1 MYQFQV
7 DRSDNVLPAGAL
19 QSFVRSLSRVPVPVT
34 LNDVD
39 DKFQGLQGLDSGDE
53 WHGKEPPVAGA
64 LDPGNTLA
72 TENAE
77 GNEHIANFDHADGF
91 SGRYAQNRQ
100 EDIMIMQESN
110 EESTILERVGGHVK
124 ASQSNFFFS
133 PETKEN
139 DSMAHFDIA
148 RSDNDINDIKYEDRS
163 SPVYGN
169 ELSIYDDIEESL
181 ERMNSPPYRTALS
194 IYDVFEDSLERIV
207 KDETNNPSEAPKR
220 TNIGSDLKERK
231 KTITSPESLQTLGQ
245 KVISKAALVQTIDG
259 DLETENSDWQEI
271 LALPLVGT
279 DPAERIVSNASTD
292 TEPASLPD
300 LDKAK
305 DVINQPSEEPASES
319 NATNEGSKIM
329 ILDSSFGANSLDN
342 PNHASS
348 DHEDE
353 SGSLHNVK
361 SVSVDFTGDVAQV
374 DCKLKNHKHLQSEAL
389 VFASESEPLF
399 QWEDSLYG
407 RNKIHADLD
416 HPLEAFF

>member
-64 LDPGNTLA
+64 LDSGNTLA

-77 GNEHIANFDHADGF
+77 GNEYIANSDHADGF

-124 ASQSNFFFS
+124 ASQSHFFFS

-194 IYDVFEDSLERIV
+194 IYDVFEDSSER

-329 ILDSSFGANSLDN
+329 ILDSHFGANSLDN

-348 DHEDE
+348 DHED
-353 SGSLHNVK
+353 VK
-361 SVSVDFTGDVAQV
+361 SVSVDFTGDVPLM
-374 DCKLKNHKHLQSEAL
+374 DRKMKNHKHLQSEAL

-416 HPLEAFF
+416 HPLEIFF

>member
-19 QSFVRSLSRVPVPVT
+19 QSFVRSLSRVPVPVTVPVTVT

-77 GNEHIANFDHADGF
+77 GNEYIANSHHADGF

-319 NATNEGSKIM
+319 NATNER
-329 ILDSSFGANSLDN
+329 SLDN
-342 PNHASS
+342 PNHAGS

-416 HPLEAFF
+416 HPLEIFF

>member
-19 QSFVRSLSRVPVPVT
+19 QSFVRSLSRVPVPVPVT

-39 DKFQGLQGLDSGDE
+39 DKFQGLQGFDSGDE

-64 LDPGNTLA
+64 LDSGNTLA

-77 GNEHIANFDHADGF
+77 GNEYIANSDHADGF

-110 EESTILERVGGHVK
+110 EESTILERVGGHVE
-124 ASQSNFFFS
+124 ASQSHFFFS

-194 IYDVFEDSLERIV
+194 IYDVFEDSSERIV

-220 TNIGSDLKERK
+220 TNIGSDLKERE

-319 NATNEGSKIM
+319 NATNER
-329 ILDSSFGANSLDN
+329 SLDN

-361 SVSVDFTGDVAQV
+361 SVSVDFTGDVARV
-374 DCKLKNHKHLQSEAL
+374 DRKLKNHKHLQSEAL

-416 HPLEAFF
+416 HPLETFF

>member
-19 QSFVRSLSRVPVPVT
+19 QSFVRSLSRVPVPVPVPVK

-39 DKFQGLQGLDSGDE
+39 DKFQGAGLDSGDE

-77 GNEHIANFDHADGF
+77 GNEYIANSDHADGF

-148 RSDNDINDIKYEDRS
+148 RSDSDINDIKYEDRS

-220 TNIGSDLKERK
+220 TNIGSDLKERE
-231 KTITSPESLQTLGQ
+231 KTITSPESLETVGQ

-305 DVINQPSEEPASES
+305 DVINQPSEEPESES
-319 NATNEGSKIM
+319 NATNER
-329 ILDSSFGANSLDN
+329 SLDN
-342 PNHASS
+342 PNHAGS

-374 DCKLKNHKHLQSEAL
+374 DLKMKNHKLLQSEAL

-416 HPLEAFF
+416 HPLETFF

>member
-19 QSFVRSLSRVPVPVT
+19 QSFVRSLSRVPVPVPVPVK

-39 DKFQGLQGLDSGDE
+39 DKFQGAGLDSGDE

-64 LDPGNTLA
+64 LDSGNTLA

-77 GNEHIANFDHADGF
+77 GNEYIANSDHADGF

-110 EESTILERVGGHVK
+110 EESTILERVGGHVE
-124 ASQSNFFFS
+124 ASQSHFFFS

-194 IYDVFEDSLERIV
+194 IYDVFEDSSERIV

-220 TNIGSDLKERK
+220 TNIGSDLKERE

-319 NATNEGSKIM
+319 NATNER
-329 ILDSSFGANSLDN
+329 SLDN
-342 PNHASS
+342 PNHAGS

-361 SVSVDFTGDVAQV
+361 SVSVDFTGDVPLM
-374 DCKLKNHKHLQSEAL
+374 DRKLKNHKHLQSEAL

-416 HPLEAFF
+416 HPLETFF